1 MNNRN
6 YFRILDPYSSN
17 KRRAYIV
24 NLSSLALSC
33 IVCISFIRNI
43 LSGYIYSVL
52 LLLFVS
58 ILVFSKKNQQW
69 NTGKFF
75 WLWMVSTLVVI
86 IGFFRSP
93 KTTDSIM
100 DVIVFCGGA
109 LIICFSSEDEAKYV
123 KCISLI
129 KVFGLFFAFGVLLET
144 FFPFLY
150 HIILKIFP
158 QRFETTILAGGGELK
173 GFTVNVGYS
182 AGYINAGIIA
192 IISSTKF
199 QKRNLDTM
207 ILFLFLFAATLFT
220 GKRGPTIFLLLANII
235 CSLLPANGMKK
246 IKKYLFFIFTTGVII
261 VAFFAFSN
269 FFERIP
275 VISRIIEMIE
285 GLMSKIDV
293 SSSRFPLYIW
303 ALKLFTKKPIFGI
316 GWGRFRTTVIG
327 NVTVSTELNTHNIYL
342 QLLCET
348 GIIGLLIFLI
358 IFFLFWNS
366 TKNAYSR
373 CVNKKEDQMSSWRQP
388 LFFSF
393 VYQTYFLLYGLT
405 GNPLYDQHF
414 QIIYIFSCCIIA
426 AYSYAR
432 KHRYNLMD

>member
-1 MNNRN
+1 MNNKN
-6 YFRILDPYSSN
+6 NFRMSTQYTFYKKP
-17 KRRAYIV
+17 AYII
-24 NLSSLALSC
+24 NLSTLALYG
-33 IVCISFIRNI
+33 IVCISFLRNI
-43 LSGYIYSVL
+43 LSGYIFSAL
-52 LLLFVS
+52 LLLFIVM
-58 ILVFSKKNQQW
+58 LVFPKKKKYC

-75 WLWMVSTLVVI
+75 WVWMICSLVVI
-86 IGFFRSP
+86 VGFFRSP
-93 KTTDSIM
+93 KNDTLM
-100 DVIVFCGGA
+100 DVIVFLCGA
-109 LIICFSSEDEAKYV
+109 LLICFCSENEDKYI
-123 KCISLI
+123 KTILLI
-129 KVFGLFFAFGVLLET
+129 KTLGAFFAFGVLLET

-158 QRFETTILAGGGELK
+158 QRFEATILEGGGELK
-173 GFTVNVGYS
+173 GFTINVGYS

-192 IISSTKF
+192 IISSIKF
-199 QKRNLDTM
+199 QKRNLDS
-207 ILFLFLFAATLFT
+207 IFLFLFLLVATLFT

-235 CSLLPANGMKK
+235 CSVLPANGMKK
-246 IKKYLFFIFTTGVII
+246 IKKYIFFILSTAVIM
-261 VAFFAFSN
+261 AFFFVFSN

-293 SSSRFPLYIW
+293 SSSRLSLYIW
-303 ALKLFTKKPIFGI
+303 ALKLFAKHPIFGI

-327 NVTVSTELNTHNIYL
+327 NVTVSTALDTHNIYL

-348 GIIGLLIFLI
+348 GIIGLLIFLV
-358 IFFLFWNS
+358 IFILFWNT

-373 CVNKKEDQMSSWRQP
+373 CVNRKEEQMSSWRQP

-393 VYQTYFLLYGLT
+393 AYQTYFLLYGLT

-432 KHRYNLMD
+432 KHKYNLVD